1 MSATIHSLSAWGAGV
16 AATLDRSSS
25 PVNDG
30 AANAGEGAHLIASSP
45 ATIILLKALAAHDGI
60 GVAQLVER
68 LASERARELG
78 LSRLARAV
86 ADRNFAHGQQSCASA
101 AETSAGVQSD
111 ARLAA
116 ISEAGASR

>member
-1 MSATIHSLSAWGAGV
+1 MSASIHSLSAWGTGV
-16 AATLDRSSS
+16 AASLDRSSS

-45 ATIILLKALAAHDGI
+45 ATMILLKALAAHDGL

-68 LASERARELG
+68 LACDRARELG

-86 ADRNFAHGQQSCASA
+86 ADRN
-101 AETSAGVQSD
+101 
-111 ARLAA
+111 L
-116 ISEAGASR
+116 EAGASP

>member
-1 MSATIHSLSAWGAGV
+1 MSASIHSLSAWGTGV
-16 AATLDRSSS
+16 AAPLDRSSS

-30 AANAGEGAHLIASSP
+30 AANAGEGAHLIAPSS

-68 LASERARELG
+68 LACERARTLG

-86 ADRNFAHGQQSCASA
+86 ADRN
-101 AETSAGVQSD
+101 
-111 ARLAA
+111 L
-116 ISEAGASR
+116 EAGASP